1 MSAECTASEDGF
13 VIRGIEGYPFDVILE
28 WAKPGWSARPDDETD
43 NVTRDSALTRT
54 RAVERMLRQSVT
66 DEAKLEAMMTE
77 VDKALDACPEKTKT
91 KA

>member
-1 MSAECTASEDGF
+1 MSVECTASENGF

-66 DEAKLEAMMTE
+66 DEAKLAAMMTE
-77 VDKALDACPEKTKT
+77 VDKALDACPETT